1 MYHTNEVFS
10 TTTNHDALLFIAC
23 ITTILLVLASTSMT
37 IVIASNIARVLVLP
51 LERTS
56 PGTFT
61 HHLSLHRF
69 LRQSFHQT
77 SIEIML

>member
-1 MYHTNEVFS
+1 MMHYY
-10 TTTNHDALLFIAC
+10 LLLVLLL
-23 ITTILLVLASTSMT
+23 LLVLASTSMT